1 MGRLT
6 NITVIK
12 KHKTEHHDIMWNF
25 KGLAMMYLAVVFSV
39 FSITFS
45 QPIIEDP
52 ELSKSFLMHPIGFQ
66 SEKSQED
73 PAQNIVSNNNNNNE
87 AKNLLSSDS
96 TVTKKTKL
104 NLIKILNSHDENN
117 FSSLDETQSYDS
129 REEVRGVLISDNVN
143 VGNFISSI
151 SEDSGYSDGDASYH
165 VSSSSSELNEDS
177 QGSYYYGD
185 NNSEYSENSSSN
197 YDTVDGAYDG
207 YDVAG
212 SELSTAPFFVN
223 PVFYTNDITIQ
234 LESNDIQSQLGFDIS
249 EDKKDDSSHFLMD
262 AANFDTVDPEKKT
275 RDPCAHVCSNRI
287 NFNDKMFIKPLC
299 SSTGKFYDSQSNPS
313 LACDRCRNNVEI
325 DRELK
330 FTACESGRVCVEGQS
345 SWRCP
350 WW

>member
-66 SEKSQED
+66 SKNSQED
-73 PAQNIVSNNNNNNE
+73 PAQNIVSNNNNTN
-87 AKNLLSSDS
+87 
-96 TVTKKTKL
+96 
-104 NLIKILNSHDENN
+104 DENN

-177 QGSYYYGD
+177 QSSYYYDGDND
-185 NNSEYSENSSSN
+185 NNSENYSNSN
-197 YDTVDGAYDG
+197 YDTVDGDYDG

-234 LESNDIQSQLGFDIS
+234 LESNDIQNQLDFDIS
-249 EDKKDDSSHFLMD
+249 DSKKMKKESHFLMD
-262 AANFDTVDPEKKT
+262 AANVDPEKKT
-275 RDPCAHVCSNRI
+275 RDPCDHVCSNRI

-299 SSTGKFYDSQSNPS
+299 STTGKFYDSQSNPS

>member
-12 KHKTEHHDIMWNF
+12 KHSTEHHDIMWNF

-52 ELSKSFLMHPIGFQ
+52 ESSKSFLMHPIGFQ
-66 SEKSQED
+66 SDKGQEN
-73 PAQNIVSNNNNNNE
+73 PANIVSKNNNNNND

-96 TVTKKTKL
+96 TVSKKSKL
-104 NLIKILNSHDENN
+104 NLIKILNSDDENN

-177 QGSYYYGD
+177 QSSYYYDDDND
-185 NNSEYSENSSSN
+185 NNSENYSNSN
-197 YDTVDGAYDG
+197 YDTVDGDYDG

-223 PVFYTNDITIQ
+223 PVFYSNDLTIQ
-234 LESNDIQSQLGFDIS
+234 LESNDIQNQLDFDIS
-249 EDKKDDSSHFLMD
+249 DDKKVKKESHF
-262 AANFDTVDPEKKT
+262 
-275 RDPCAHVCSNRI
+275 
-287 NFNDKMFIKPLC
+287 
-299 SSTGKFYDSQSNPS
+299 
-313 LACDRCRNNVEI
+313 
-325 DRELK
+325 
-330 FTACESGRVCVEGQS
+330 
-345 SWRCP
+345 
-350 WW
+350 